1 MNMIKIINLINEI
14 ISETKILYFAY
25 GSNMDVER
33 MKKRCPDAKKLSDGT
48 LHGWDA
54 FFDEDGVASIKKS
67 TKNDYVN
74 GVVWE
79 IKKSDIKILDKKE
92 GVKVGDYKES
102 HVNVKTPDGIKKC
115 LVYIALDKKPGKPK
129 KEYVKLVKKGEKE
142 NKIKNTFTK

>member
-54 FFDEDGVASIKKS
+54 FFDEDGVASVS
-67 TKNDYVN
+67 YTHLTLPTKRIV
-74 GVVWE
+74 
-79 IKKSDIKILDKKE
+79 
-92 GVKVGDYKES
+92 
-102 HVNVKTPDGIKKC
+102 
-115 LVYIALDKKPGKPK
+115 
-129 KEYVKLVKKGEKE
+129 
-142 NKIKNTFTK
+142 